1 MEIFDAR
8 PLLNA
13 RTNKL
18 KGGGYEDCGPDKA
31 YSNCKIT
38 FGDIDNI
45 HAVREAYEKVHDLA
59 SLYTCKI
66 SDKSLAQYFHSVFD
80 ASNYRLVIMRIL
92 SCVGEILHS
101 LSVKQYNIL
110 VHCSDG
116 WDRTA

>member
-1 MEIFDAR
+1 VFNSRNRGDEELVRQIGFCSRSPLNKTGFVEIFDAR

-18 KGGGYEDCGPDKA
+18 KGGGFEDCGPNNA

-59 SLYTCKI
+59 GAYPFGKV
-66 SDKSLAQYFHSVFD
+66 KS
-80 ASNYRLVIMRIL
+80 AS
-92 SCVGEILHS
+92 
-101 LSVKQYNIL
+101 
-110 VHCSDG
+110 
-116 WDRTA
+116 